1 MFLTAKQ
8 AQEITEQ
15 SDATHDKVLADIS
28 VEVRRIAET
37 GKKALE
43 LYSGSRAYLANE
55 FFKVEK
61 VPFRSP
67 EFTLKQYAVVKKLKE
82 LGYQVKIIDLDIFVF
97 DSEDNKVPSTT
108 PVVQISW

>member
-8 AQEITEQ
+8 AREITVQ

-28 VEVRRIAET
+28 VEVHRIAET

-61 VPFRSP
+61 VPYHSP
-67 EFTLKQYAVVKKLKE
+67 GFTLKQYPVVKKLKE
-82 LGYQVKIIDLDIFVF
+82 LGYQVKIIDLDIIVF
-97 DSEDNKVPSTT
+97 DSDNNEVPPTT